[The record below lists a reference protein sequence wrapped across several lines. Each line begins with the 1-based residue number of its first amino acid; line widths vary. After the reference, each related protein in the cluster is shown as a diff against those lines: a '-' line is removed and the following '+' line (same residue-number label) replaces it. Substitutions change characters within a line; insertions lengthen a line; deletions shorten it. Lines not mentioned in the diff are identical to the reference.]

1 MNKIIE
7 AVANGSTVSLD
18 DAFEVVNGQAI
29 STIILKQN
37 GSTVMSM
44 YVNKYE
50 LYPYGEFVFSQRCTG
65 YNGTEYH
72 LMKDQIESSQV
83 SYSEEYDSFLVKSIL
98 KDGMEFN
105 LVITNICSGDNKP
118 DDRIEIDVY
127 AVKDFLDKVWNGDNK
142 YCCVMASVA
151 DVYGFYTS
159 LIPDHVFIDTSA
171 EDELKLY
178 INGDRTRIEFSVV
191 DDSLNEFYVVEGKD
205 HKDIIIKPFGQPFM
219 EVKLMF
225 LKKHD

>member
-7 AVANGSTVSLD
+7 AVANGSTVSLN

-50 LYPYGEFVFSQRCTG
+50 LYPYDEFVFSQRCTG

-127 AVKDFLDKVWNGDNK
+127 AVKEFLDKVRDGDNG

-159 LIPDHVFIDTSA
+159 LIPDHIFIDTSA

-178 INGDRTRIEFSVV
+178 INGDRIRIEFPVV
-191 DDSLNEFYVVEGKD
+191 DDSLNEFYMAKGAGY
-205 HKDIIIKPFGQPFM
+205 KDIIIKPFGQPFM
-219 EVKLMF
+219 EVELMF
-225 LKKHD
+225 IKNHD

>member
-7 AVANGSTVSLD
+7 AVANGSTVSLN

-50 LYPYGEFVFSQRCTG
+50 LYPYDEFVFSQRCTG

-83 SYSEEYDSFLVKSIL
+83 SYSEEYDSFHVKSIL

-151 DVYGFYTS
+151 DVYGLYTS

-178 INGDRTRIEFSVV
+178 INGDRTRIEFPVV

>member
-1 MNKIIE
+1 
-7 AVANGSTVSLD
+7 
-18 DAFEVVNGQAI
+18 
-29 STIILKQN
+29 
-37 GSTVMSM
+37 MSM

-50 LYPYGEFVFSQRCTG
+50 LYPYDEFVFSQRCTG

-127 AVKDFLDKVWNGDNK
+127 AVKDFLDKVRDGDNG

-159 LIPDHVFIDTSA
+159 LIPDHIFIDTSA

-178 INGDRTRIEFSVV
+178 INGDRMLSNTLTKVNKNLDVETVMYLVCHAFCEKNCDVQATI
-191 DDSLNEFYVVEGKD
+191 LNFLYANNKD
-205 HKDIIIKPFGQPFM
+205 AFLNCF
-219 EVKLMF
+219 VKN
-225 LKKHD
+225 KQK